1 MQRCQPLEITNLEV
15 FFWTSTLTHPTEF
28 ADATPSRKISFLI
41 WTPYPPPPTPPSSL
55 SVTSIGLILI
65 QSNSCLNRSN
75 KEKTLFFLF
84 TTTCITQ
91 ENEARNHYTSIR
103 SQMILEFWN
112 IWSLNLSFCGQLIK
126 TSSYPGVLVTRT
138 GEQEIGS
145 VSGRLPDNP
154 GELAYTLLIFTF
166 ILNSLYPKYD
176 QLQISAY
183 SYNAESLV
191 IKVHEKKRND
201 RQPRK
206 L

>member
-1 MQRCQPLEITNLEV
+1 M
-15 FFWTSTLTHPTEF
+15 
-28 ADATPSRKISFLI
+28 
-41 WTPYPPPPTPPSSL
+41 
-55 SVTSIGLILI
+55 
-65 QSNSCLNRSN
+65 
-75 KEKTLFFLF
+75 F

-183 SYNAESLV
+183 SYNAELLV